1 MFVGVFVGVN
11 VGVKKRQNIG
21 VPRLVYPRRVGLY
34 SLRSRSLANASL
46 RPNGLLSLTQNQLY
60 LRKKVNYATR
70 YVRA

>member
-21 VPRLVYPRRVGLY
+21 VLRLVCPRRVGLY

-46 RPNGLLSLTQNQLY
+46 RPYG
-60 LRKKVNYATR
+60 
-70 YVRA
+70 